1 MNIIYKWYCLYK
13 VLFKR
18 NNKHAT
24 TKQNLNNKRK
34 SCIDIFNHHLNKIK
48 TKIIIKEDL
57 VENFNTK
64 ILRKYKNEKPL
75 KIKKNKQGFIVQ
87 INSHYISINK
97 KVLKSKSLIRYYIDY
112 GYIGDV
118 LLRVLN
124 NQWVVGITLLLL
136 GTML

>member
-1 MNIIYKWYCLYK
+1 MINKVPKHKGLVNSMKVRLRAII
-13 VLFKR
+13 
-18 NNKHAT
+18 
-24 TKQNLNNKRK
+24 
-34 SCIDIFNHHLNKIK
+34 
-48 TKIIIKEDL
+48 TKIVKKEDL
-57 VENFNTK
+57 VKNFNAK
-64 ILRKYKNEKPL
+64 ILQKYKNEKPL